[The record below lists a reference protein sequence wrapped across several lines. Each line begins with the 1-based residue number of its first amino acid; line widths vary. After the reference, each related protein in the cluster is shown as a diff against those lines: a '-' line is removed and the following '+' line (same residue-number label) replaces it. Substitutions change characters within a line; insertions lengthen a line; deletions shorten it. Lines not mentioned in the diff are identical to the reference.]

1 VGCVMWDAA
10 EKDVLSHIP
19 DLISHISFTAS
30 VSPNS
35 VKTPLELLHSNRMND
50 GLANFG
56 EKD

>member
-1 VGCVMWDAA
+1 MWDAA

-30 VSPNS
+30 FISNS
-35 VKTPLELLHSNRMND
+35 VKTPLELLQSNRMND

-56 EKD
+56 DKD